1 MRGSNSAVQDNKGVD
16 KGMSC
21 PLRPCCTAS
30 ALGSDRRAQAGG
42 CSWELMDRETSV
54 SSKLLTSCRREPR
67 PGQEH
72 GVW

>member
-1 MRGSNSAVQDNKGVD
+1 MCGSNSAVQDKGVD

-21 PLRPCCTAS
+21 PLRPCYTAS

-42 CSWELMDRETSV
+42 CSWELTDRETSV
-54 SSKLLTSCRREPR
+54 SSKLLTSYRREPR